1 MCHDEVAQIAS
12 VALIGMH
19 GPASSSTLHSA
30 RRVWRHAVVIMLLG
44 VLGVL
49 GFSGRAAAA
58 NTLVSSQPAEGEAL
72 AGSPTQMVLV
82 FAEPLG
88 TQNTAAVTCGGAPV
102 PVGSPSVSPDT
113 KTLTISVPNALP
125 TGSCELRWSVSAPE
139 GGSNGSGKVAFSVTA
154 GGSPNAATAA
164 LPGTPSS
171 TIAGEAPSTT
181 AVAAAVAT
189 DGEIGGSGSQGPAG
203 LARLIA
209 TIGLAVL
216 FGSLVV
222 VALAWPEGV
231 EYILTVRFLRSAWVV
246 AVVGSYL
253 HVVALGTLLTDASF
267 GKALLPTS
275 WVDLADS
282 GPGLAAIVRLL
293 FAAGSAWVIA
303 RPERVIDQMTQLA
316 ALAIPGIAVAT
327 FGFSRSDGDLLLLG
341 YVAGVAHVLAMAVW
355 FGGLVLLTRVVLAG
369 PGEEDLVHAV
379 RGFSRISTPAIV
391 ITVLSGAVQ
400 LYRLVG
406 GALFSSGH
414 GLVVLFKAL
423 ITVGVVFI
431 GTRARQLI
439 RERLSRADALGQKM
453 AVRLRRSLGAEALA
467 CVVVLMLSAWLL
479 ALRPATADTSKPA
492 NLGGEQVFKSTD
504 DTIEVTVAF
513 TQRVGP
519 NAVRVEVI
527 KPAAGL
533 ATGATVTFV
542 PEEELG
548 GTGMQF
554 VVPPVSGPGAFYL
567 PIKDGMPL
575 DVPGRW
581 TVSVV
586 VNGATVA
593 SKSVTVDGKALAAT
607 ETTTP

>member
-1 MCHDEVAQIAS
+1 
-12 VALIGMH
+12 
-19 GPASSSTLHSA
+19 
-30 RRVWRHAVVIMLLG
+30 VVIVLLG
-44 VLGVL
+44 VLGTL
-49 GFSGRAAAA
+49 GMTGSAAAA

-72 AGSPTQMVLV
+72 PASPTQMVLV

-88 TQNTAAVTCGGAPV
+88 TQNTAAVTCGGTPV
-102 PVGSPSVSPDT
+102 SVGSPSVGPDT
-113 KTLTISVPNALP
+113 KTLTIAVPIALP

-139 GGSNGSGKVAFSVTA
+139 GGSNGSGKVAFSVAA
-154 GGSPNAATAA
+154 GGAPNAATAA
-164 LPGTPSS
+164 LPGSS
-171 TIAGEAPSTT
+171 TTIAGDTPPTTALVAAVSTT
-181 AVAAAVAT
+181 NGAS
-189 DGEIGGSGSQGPAG
+189 GGGSQGPAG

-222 VALAWPEGV
+222 IALAWPEGV

-253 HVVALGTLLTDASF
+253 HVVALGTLLTDASL

-282 GPGLAAIVRLL
+282 CPGLAAIVRFL

-303 RPERVIDQMTQLA
+303 RPERVIDQVTQLA

-327 FGFSRSDGDLLLLG
+327 FGFSRSEGDLVPIG
-341 YVAGVAHVLAMAVW
+341 YAAGVAHALAMAVW
-355 FGGLVLLTRVVLAG
+355 VGGLVLLTRVVLAG

-391 ITVLSGAVQ
+391 VTVLSGAVQ
-400 LYRLVG
+400 LYRLDG
-406 GALFSSGH
+406 RALFSTGH
-414 GLVVLFKAL
+414 GRVVLLKVL

-431 GTRARQLI
+431 GARARQVI
-439 RERLSRADALGQKM
+439 HDRLSRADSLGQKM

-467 CVVVLMLSAWLL
+467 CVVVLLLSAWLL
-479 ALRPATADTSKPA
+479 ALKPATADSASAA
-492 NLGGEQVFKSTD
+492 NLGDEQVFKSTD

-513 TQRVGP
+513 TQRVGL
-519 NAVRVEVI
+519 NAVRVEVV
-527 KPAAGL
+527 KPPEGL
-533 ATGATVTFV
+533 ASGATITFV
-542 PEEELG
+542 PEAELG
-548 GTGMQF
+548 GTGVQF
-554 VVPPVSGPGAFYL
+554 FVPPVAGPGAFYL
-567 PIKDGMPL
+567 PIDDGMPL

-593 SKSVTVDGKALAAT
+593 SKSVTVDGEALAAT
-607 ETTTP
+607 ETTAP